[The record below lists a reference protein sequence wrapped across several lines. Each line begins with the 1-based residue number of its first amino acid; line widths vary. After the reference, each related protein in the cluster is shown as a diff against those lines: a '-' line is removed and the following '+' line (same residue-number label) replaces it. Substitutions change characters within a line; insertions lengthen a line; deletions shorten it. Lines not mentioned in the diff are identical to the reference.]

1 MRQIYKISGI
11 DCANCA
17 NKLESMIQKVDGVSY
32 AQIDFIAERLVIEAI
47 DDALSKVKKIC
58 SNFEDGVSLRRIK

>member
-17 NKLESMIQKVDGVSY
+17 NQLESMIQKVDGVSY
-32 AQIDFIAERLVIEAI
+32 AQIDFIAERLVIEAS
-47 DDALSKVKKIC
+47 DDSLNKVKEIC

>member
-1 MRQIYKISGI
+1 MRQI
-11 DCANCA
+11 
-17 NKLESMIQKVDGVSY
+17 LIQKVDGVSY

-47 DDALSKVKKIC
+47 DDALSKVKEIC